1 MREFEQEIME
11 LYQAEYM
18 VGGTGT
24 VAIESDSDLTC
35 ELGSFSMQDGFS
47 NIERISEKTSELRS
61 YFDGGRGRG
70 GIKGQ
75 DERQKTAPLTPPRPL
90 QENPCQKSLDW
101 SRRCHTRKL
110 RA

>member
-47 NIERISEKTSELRS
+47 NIERISEKNILRFVRIS
-61 YFDGGRGRG
+61 MVGEAGAVSRVKMNAKKR
-70 GIKGQ
+70 
-75 DERQKTAPLTPPRPL
+75 RP
-90 QENPCQKSLDW
+90 
-101 SRRCHTRKL
+101 
-110 RA
+110 

>member
-1 MREFEQEIME
+1 ME

-47 NIERISEKTSELRS
+47 NIERISEKNVLRFVRIS
-61 YFDGGRGRG
+61 IVGEAAAVSRD
-70 GIKGQ
+70 
-75 DERQKTAPLTPPRPL
+75 TAAPASTGEPLP
-90 QENPCQKSLDW
+90 KIS
-101 SRRCHTRKL
+101 
-110 RA
+110 

>member
-1 MREFEQEIME
+1 ME

-47 NIERISEKTSELRS
+47 NIERISEKNILRFVRIS
-61 YFDGGRGRG
+61 MVLEAGAVSRV
-70 GIKGQ
+70 KMNA
-75 DERQKTAPLTPPRPL
+75 KKAAPLTPPRPL
-90 QENPCQKSLDW
+90 TGEPLPKIS
-101 SRRCHTRKL
+101 
-110 RA
+110 